1 MTKRDEKKGW
11 QQGPKRLEAPFPAM
25 LAPLDPNHPVRY
37 RCIEYCYDK
46 VAMLIILLH
55 TVIESPSVV
64 QQEIYHWQFFGND
77 VCLRSI
83 VTYCVLLAQGRSRC
97 ELFLHL
103 FPREPVIKT
112 KKDSLS
118 STRGAVVHH
127 QAVSQQALPPLRMAP
142 PARRSPD
149 PPNTG
154 RICNIRPSTPE
165 YSLPR
170 HKQQQQPFSLQ
181 NVLTPIYSSRNQ
193 VLLLCT
199 ILPQH
204 RRIVRLS
211 TTVSDSPRHVD
222 LHFTLNKAT

>member
-1 MTKRDEKKGW
+1 
-11 QQGPKRLEAPFPAM
+11 
-25 LAPLDPNHPVRY
+25 
-37 RCIEYCYDK
+37 
-46 VAMLIILLH
+46 MLIILLH

-170 HKQQQQPFSLQ
+170 HKQQQPFSLQ